1 MERQII
7 WELFN
12 NTVMAATILDLG
24 APFRKQ
30 LEAARDKIR
39 PPEIGRGGQLMEWGK
54 DWDLN
59 APEPAH
65 RHVSHLFAL
74 HPGRQISPLSTPDLA
89 AAARKS
95 LELRGD
101 EGTGWSKAWKI
112 NFWARLHDG
121 DHAFKIIREQLRLVD
136 TTRTDYSK
144 GGGTY
149 ANLFDAHPPFQID
162 GNFGA
167 VSGVTEM
174 LLQSHVMYAGDRYM
188 VHFLPAL
195 PSAWPQGEI
204 KGLRARGGL
213 GVDLTWRGGK
223 AVSASLTPSVD
234 GEWRLLAPRGQ
245 KIASVRNGKT
255 SLGIQP
261 RPEGTIPAQLRAGQR
276 YEITFG

>member
-12 NTVMAATILDLG
+12 NTAMAARELGLDADLRG
-24 APFRKQ
+24 RLKT
-30 LEAARDKIR
+30 AREKIR
-39 PPEIGRGGQLMEWGK
+39 PPEIGRAGQLMEWGK

-59 APEPAH
+59 APELAH

-74 HPGRQISPLSTPDLA
+74 HPGRQISPVETPEWA

-112 NFWARLHDG
+112 NLWARLHDG
-121 DHAFKIIREQLRLVD
+121 DRAFKLVREQLKLVD
-136 TTRTDYSK
+136 TTGTNYST

-162 GNFGA
+162 GNLGA
-167 VSGVTEM
+167 VSGITEM
-174 LLQSHVMYAGDRYM
+174 LLQSHVMYAEDRYV

-195 PSAWPQGEI
+195 PSAWPQGEVR
-204 KGLRARGGL
+204 GLRARGGIE
-213 GVDLTWRGGK
+213 VDLTWRNGK
-223 AVSASLTPSVD
+223 AASASLTTKVD
-234 GEWRLLAPRGQ
+234 GEWRLRAPRGQ
-245 KIASVRNGKT
+245 KIAAVRSGGRA
-255 SLGIQP
+255 LALERQP
-261 RPEGTIPAQLRAGQR
+261 DGLVGVRLTTGRGYAV
-276 YEITFG
+276 TFA